1 MNVLL
6 YLRRLDLQSGA
17 GQLVRMQAN
26 GLKKAGARVRIRC
39 RHGAIKFFL
48 GSGLPVKPVSKSGVR
63 ALNDVR
69 DHIIVDN
76 GMQLSRANVSFV
88 HSLMTEAIAYL
99 QRDDLDGEVEREAAY
114 FGELSADTTIVANS
128 NLVKEAL
135 VKHFGLTAQRIV
147 VHHPGFRSQ
156 VFASQ
161 RAAELRGRARE
172 ALQIGASTPVVGF
185 VTSGDFHMRGL
196 DLFLASAEQIAAARP
211 EVRFL
216 VVGSRRLPA
225 WAASHPLIA
234 SGRLAYRPKNRRP
247 EFWMAALDIFLYA
260 ARFEAFGMVI
270 SEAQALGIPV
280 VTSRRVGAA
289 ECLPEAYARWL
300 LDAPDSAE
308 LAAKTLA
315 LLGDEQARVDLAQA
329 GIDSVRKLDQQ
340 HYMDAT
346 VGTILAQNRRV
357 R

>member
-6 YLRRLDLQSGA
+6 YRRRLDLHSGA
-17 GQLVRMQAN
+17 GQLVRMQAT
-26 GLKKAGARVRIRC
+26 GLIKAGARVRIRC
-39 RHGAIKFFL
+39 RRGAVKFFL
-48 GSGLPVKPVSKSGVR
+48 GTGLPVKPVSKAGVR

-88 HSLMTEAIAYL
+88 HSLLTEAIAYL
-99 QRDDLDGEVEREAAY
+99 QRDDLDGAVEREAAF
-114 FGELSADTTIVANS
+114 FGDLSDDTTIVANS
-128 NLVKEAL
+128 NLIKKAL
-135 VKHFGLTAQRIV
+135 VKHFGLSAQRIV

-156 VFASQ
+156 VFEPQ
-161 RAAELRGRARE
+161 RAAQLRERARD
-172 ALQIGASTPVVGF
+172 ALRISDSTPVVGF

-216 VVGSRRLPA
+216 VVGSRRLPS
-225 WAASHPLIA
+225 WAATHPLIA

-247 EFWMAALDIFLYA
+247 ELWMAALDIFLYA

-289 ECLPEAYARWL
+289 ECLPREYARWL
-300 LDAPDSAE
+300 LDAPDSTE

-315 LLGDEQARVDLAQA
+315 LLGDEHERVNLAQA
-329 GIDSVRKLDQQ
+329 GIDSVRNFAQQ
-340 HYMDAT
+340 HYVDAT
-346 VGTILAQNRRV
+346 VATILAQNRRV